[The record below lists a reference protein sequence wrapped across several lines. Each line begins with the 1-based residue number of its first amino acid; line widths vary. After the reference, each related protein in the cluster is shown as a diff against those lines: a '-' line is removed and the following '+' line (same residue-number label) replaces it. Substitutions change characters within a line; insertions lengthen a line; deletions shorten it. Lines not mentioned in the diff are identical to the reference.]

1 MSDALERLIEAVA
14 AGSIRS
20 KFDPAFERAIYPQ
33 VKAMSTVYLAGEAYC
48 GSLDAAND
56 LHGVLLPG
64 WTACVGQNA
73 YHGDWN
79 AFVRLAQDGS
89 ITREQWGG
97 TDGKPARAWLLAILR
112 AKLAENHPRQET
124 SD

>member
-1 MSDALERLIEAVA
+1 MTDAPERLIEAVERGDTLTRHDFHCMT
-14 AGSIRS
+14 GSYDLS
-20 KFDPAFERAIYPQ
+20 VSAVQAH
-33 VKAMSTVYLAGEAYC
+33 A
-48 GSLDAAND
+48 GSLDAAKD
-56 LHGVLLPG
+56 LHGALLPG

-73 YHGDWN
+73 HHGDWN

-89 ITREQWGG
+89 ITREHWGG

-112 AKLAENHPRQET
+112 AKLAENHLRQET

>member
-1 MSDALERLIEAVA
+1 MTDALERLIEAVEA
-14 AGSIRS
+14 DNSPPDTISSLA
-20 KFDPAFERAIYPQ
+20 FDCGTQLRIYQ
-33 VKAMSTVYLAGEAYC
+33 RLVGFAYR
-48 GSLDAAND
+48 GSLDAAKE
-56 LHGVLLPG
+56 LHNALLPR

-73 YHGDWN
+73 HHGDWN

-89 ITREQWGG
+89 ITSEHWGG

-124 SD
+124 SV

>member
-1 MSDALERLIEAVA
+1 MSDALKRLIDAVE

-48 GSLDAAND
+48 GSLDAAKD
-56 LHGVLLPG
+56 LHEALLPG
-64 WTACVGQNA
+64 WRCEINWKPGEAADACVSNGS
-73 YHGDWN
+73 GDEIEWGD
-79 AFVRLAQDGS
+79 AQQS
-89 ITREQWGG
+89 ASA
-97 TDGKPARAWLLAILR
+97 ARTWLLAILR
-112 AKLAENHPRQET
+112 AKLSEAKNHPRQET